1 MLAGNWRPSLGT
13 RLRLGLFFTL
23 VALQRMLPI
32 AAARRTARP
41 GREPCCPLAERE
53 RTLEAEPVR
62 RDPERHAAPGLDPHD
77 HLKRLI
83 VTSLNLDG
91 LTPERI
97 ADDEPLF
104 GAGLGLDSVDA
115 LELVVA
121 LEKEY
126 GISIASHEVDR
137 SVFAIRGQPGR
148 RSSSAGLGESKR
160 EPADGQ

>member
-1 MLAGNWRPSLGT
+1 MSHQDSIRAN
-13 RLRLGLFFTL
+13 
-23 VALQRMLPI
+23 
-32 AAARRTARP
+32 
-41 GREPCCPLAERE
+41 
-53 RTLEAEPVR
+53 
-62 RDPERHAAPGLDPHD
+62 
-77 HLKRLI
+77 LKRLI
-83 VTSLNLDG
+83 VTTLNLDG

-137 SVFAIRGQPGR
+137 SVFGSLASLAGFVER
-148 RSSSAGLGESKR
+148 RLSESKR
-160 EPADGQ
+160 ESADGQ